1 MPTCLAPAGLFL
13 WSDGPVTDISGVGG
27 PQFRGDRNDGGLAH
41 IGSEVWEARD
51 PGERDALL
59 ISGGG
64 VQKANEYAE
73 AACEAAV
80 TIGQLLDPD
89 AKRGRPTKNVLGL
102 QHFEM
107 PQLFSMLNI
116 CLVWKAR
123 DSGPPTIQG

>member
-1 MPTCLAPAGLFL
+1 M
-13 WSDGPVTDISGVGG
+13 WK
-27 PQFRGDRNDGGLAH
+27 
-41 IGSEVWEARD
+41 ARD

-59 ISGGG
+59 ISGGS

-73 AACEAAV
+73 VACEAAV

-123 DSGPPTIQG
+123 DSGARPAAGAAVGARCLSRGMACKRAAREPRTKTKASSCQGGQLLTIINHKC